1 MNRKMIAHI
10 LAKMLGVE
18 ALLLILPALVGVIY
32 QEKSTVYFLPPILL
46 LALIYVIGGRKKPEN
61 STIYAKEGMV
71 VVALA
76 WILWSL
82 FGALPFFLSGYIPSY
97 LDAFFETVSGFTTT
111 GSSIMPDVEI
121 LPQCMHFWRS
131 FTHWIGGMGVLVFVM
146 VLTSLDKKNSMYL
159 MRAEVPGP
167 EKDKLVPKMM
177 STARILYGMYFAL
190 TALEVILLMFG
201 GLSLFDS
208 LIHSFGSAGTG
219 GFSNYADSVG
229 HFDSAYVD
237 GVITVFMILFGVNFS
252 LYFLILIKEY
262 KSVWK
267 NEELRAYFGII
278 AAATAVI
285 TFNILPQYGSVTKAF
300 RYAVFQVGTIITT
313 TGYATTDFNLWPML
327 SKCILIALMIIGA
340 CASSTGGGIKV
351 SRFLI
356 AMKSIKREVKQM
368 AHPKSVNLICV
379 NGKKMSNDVIR
390 SVFVYFMAYAGIAGL
405 SVLIVSADNFDFAT
419 TFSSV
424 MATLNNIGPGIEDV
438 GATGNFSAFS
448 PLSKLVF
455 CFDMLAGRLEIFP
468 FLMLFKTKVW
478 RRKFW

>member
-468 FLMLFKTKVW
+468 FLMLFTTKVW